1 MKGVNPVYLN
11 ETPILDFNSKKISSL
26 VQEMSWRSLSEY
38 EKIGAAY
45 NFVKNNIPFGY
56 NKSDNIPA
64 SEVLSDGYG
73 QCNTKSTLLM
83 ALLRAVS
90 IPCRI
95 RGFTIHKSLQRGV
108 VPELV
113 YPITPDNILHS

>member
-90 IPCRI
+90 ISCRI